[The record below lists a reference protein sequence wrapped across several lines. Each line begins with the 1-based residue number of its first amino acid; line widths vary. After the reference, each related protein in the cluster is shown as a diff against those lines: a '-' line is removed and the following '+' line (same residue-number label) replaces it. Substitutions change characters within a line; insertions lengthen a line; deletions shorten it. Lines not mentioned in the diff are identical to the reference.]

1 MDGDA
6 QGEGGLVMDP
16 NLLSTIVTIFGG
28 AIVAIVIWLVKRGK
42 PGLSDNAD
50 DPATLVERV
59 AKGKTYGPEALV
71 AMAQM
76 LTEQGGRIAA
86 LERDERRYLERI
98 SAVEQWGM
106 WSQDPPPRQPPEW
119 INDPRAPGI

>member
-1 MDGDA
+1 
-6 QGEGGLVMDP
+6 MDP
-16 NLLSTIVTIFGG
+16 NLLATIITVGG
-28 AIVAIVIWLVKRGK
+28 GGIIAFIVAVAKRGK
-42 PGLSDNAD
+42 PGLSDNTD
-50 DPATLVERV
+50 DPETLVDRV

-71 AMAQM
+71 AMARM
-76 LTEQGGRIAA
+76 LTDQGARITV

-119 INDPRAPGI
+119 VNDPRTP